1 MPASTGVVQC
11 RDEAAQDPGG
21 AKAAGRKTLRRH
33 RAPWHA
39 GLHAWQ
45 IDIDGNVNS
54 WGLLWKLLSGSC
66 VLQVQSR
73 RMQWF
78 HHLLQPWEH
87 LVPVQADLSDLDT
100 KLDWCFSH
108 RRDCAAIAAAG
119 QALAVQI
126 EGY

>member
-1 MPASTGVVQC
+1 
-11 RDEAAQDPGG
+11 
-21 AKAAGRKTLRRH
+21 
-33 RAPWHA
+33 
-39 GLHAWQ
+39 
-45 IDIDGNVNS
+45 
-54 WGLLWKLLSGSC
+54 
-66 VLQVQSR
+66 
-73 RMQWF
+73 MQWF

-126 EGY
+126 VRDIDMDLLRAGVLYAQAWM